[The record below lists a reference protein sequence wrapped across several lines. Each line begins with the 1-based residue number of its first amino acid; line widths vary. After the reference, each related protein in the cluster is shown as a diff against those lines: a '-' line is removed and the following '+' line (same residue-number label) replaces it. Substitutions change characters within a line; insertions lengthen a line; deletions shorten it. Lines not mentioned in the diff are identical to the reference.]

1 LTDAQKVVRQNK
13 KACLANL
20 CEVIHKKVTANNGR
34 MPYGYMATFLT
45 KADALLSSA
54 NKDVTKMS
62 NKDLSIVLKSLKRN
76 GDKMIPTKKN
86 EMISTYEEW
95 KERKPL
101 EFDTDDEFVS
111 ISIPELESVMLRIT
125 RL

>member
-1 LTDAQKVVRQNK
+1 LTDAQKVARQNK

-20 CEVIHKKVTANNGR
+20 CEVIHKKVTANNAR

-111 ISIPELESVMLRIT
+111 VSIPELESVMLRIT